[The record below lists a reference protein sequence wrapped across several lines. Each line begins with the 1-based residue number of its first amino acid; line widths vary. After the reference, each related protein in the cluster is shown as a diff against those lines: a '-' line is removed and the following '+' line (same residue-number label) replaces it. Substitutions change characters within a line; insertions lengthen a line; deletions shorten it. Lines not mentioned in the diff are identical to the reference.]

1 MKITLD
7 FDPSR
12 DVDGDIVLPAVV
24 SRIDKNGHNR
34 QDLILDPVTIV
45 SFRSER
51 DAICY
56 FVEHHEDIEEVTL
69 SIY

>member
-1 MKITLD
+1 MKIILD

-12 DVDGDIVLPAVV
+12 DVDGDVIYPAVV
-24 SRIDKNGHNR
+24 SRIRKGHSE
-34 QDLILDPVTIV
+34 QVLILDPVTMMT
-45 SFRSER
+45 FGSER